1 VLRMEMP
8 AGHGW
13 PGAGFG
19 GAPASGGWR
28 SRSIMLVGGRRR
40 RSRPPAVEKTAEELV
55 VAGYACVLWRSARAG
70 HTVKLGRRV
79 SPGRGAD
86 DGGLQA
92 AAVVG
97 CSGGG

>member
-1 VLRMEMP
+1 M
-8 AGHGW
+8 
-13 PGAGFG
+13 
-19 GAPASGGWR
+19 
-28 SRSIMLVGGRRR
+28 
-40 RSRPPAVEKTAEELV
+40 EKTAEELV
-55 VAGYACVLWRSARAG
+55 VAGYARVLWRSARAG

-86 DGGLQA
+86 DGRLQA

>member
-1 VLRMEMP
+1 
-8 AGHGW
+8 
-13 PGAGFG
+13 
-19 GAPASGGWR
+19 
-28 SRSIMLVGGRRR
+28 MLVGGRRR

-55 VAGYACVLWRSARAG
+55 VAGYARVLWRSARAG

-79 SPGRGAD
+79 SLGRGAD

-92 AAVVG
+92 AAVAG